1 MKKLNTSKASKI
13 IGGANSICVTRDV
26 AYTSKICYREKT
38 CKDKNGN
45 ISDLTRI
52 AIACQNP

>member
-13 IGGANSICVTRDV
+13 IGGANYICATRDV

-45 ISDLTRI
+45 TRDLTRI
-52 AIACQNP
+52 AITCQNP

>member
-13 IGGANSICVTRDV
+13 IGGANSICITHDV
-26 AYTSKICYREKT
+26 AYTSELCYRVKT

-45 ISDLTRI
+45 TRDLTRI
-52 AIACQNP
+52 AIICQNP